1 MSRKF
6 VVLEGDQ
13 TGQEL
18 LEEAL
23 RVLDESVMGF
33 PLNFI
38 RYDLSL
44 QNRRA
49 TNNEVVYEAG
59 RALASTRSAS
69 KQPRSHQKKKGMWAA
84 PIASCAKRW
93 IWLRRDILSA

>member
-49 TNNEVVYEAG
+49 TNNEVVCEAG

-69 KQPRSHQKKKGMWAA
+69 KQPRRKRGCGQPQSH
-84 PIASCAKRW
+84 PV
-93 IWLRRDILSA
+93 RRDGCGCGAIY